1 MNFKK
6 SIPSFLGSAIFVG
19 MGLPVCYA
27 NNSIGTLSPTFTSQ
41 QEHYDVRYL
50 MGHFNPKK
58 MAGFV
63 RIPRKY
69 ASRSGMYLREEAL
82 EAFIKMR
89 AAARKEGVYLK
100 IRSATRNF
108 SNQKSIWEK
117 KWLGKRRLSDGTN
130 VAKDI
135 ANPKQ
140 KALKILEYSSMPG
153 TSRHHWGTDIDL
165 NSFNNKWFEKGRGL
179 AHFQWM
185 NANAATYG
193 FYRPYTAK
201 NATRPNG
208 YNEEK
213 WHWSYAP
220 LSVPMIQEAQKI
232 LKDHHINGF
241 LGSETAAQIGVVQ
254 HYILGVNKS
263 CR

>member
-1 MNFKK
+1 MNVKK
-6 SIPSFLGSAIFVG
+6 SVPLLGIILVG
-19 MGLPVCYA
+19 MVLPLCYA
-27 NNSIGTLSPTFTSQ
+27 DNGVASPASTVQ
-41 QEHYDVRYL
+41 QHYYNTDYL

-58 MAGFV
+58 MTGFV
-63 RIPRKY
+63 KIPKKY
-69 ASRSGMYLREEAL
+69 ASRSGMYLRKEAL
-82 EAFIKMR
+82 DAFIRMR

-108 SNQKSIWEK
+108 SHQKGIWEK
-117 KWLGKRRLSDGTN
+117 KWLGKRKLSDGTN

-165 NSFNNKWFEKGRGL
+165 NSFNNAWFEQGKGL
-179 AHFQWM
+179 ILFQWM
-185 NANAATYG
+185 TANAAKYG
-193 FYRPYTAK
+193 FHRPYTAK
-201 NATRPNG
+201 DANRPHG

-213 WHWSYAP
+213 WHWSYTP
-220 LSVPMIQEAQKI
+220 LSVPMTRAAQSS
-232 LKDHHINGF
+232 LQDRHIKGF
-241 LGSETAAQIGVVQ
+241 LGSETAGQISVVQ
-254 HYILGVNKS
+254 NYILGVNAS